1 MTGPPPPN
9 GTGQTSEH
17 ADRPRL
23 ALGRAAVL
31 IVVAVILGAY
41 LLGVASRP
49 PVHPGALAAATG
61 VTTTTGA
68 ATSTTGGSTSST
80 SSPTTTAPPATTSTT
95 ARRQSTTKGSNK
107 SKTSNKSTT
116 TTTAAAK
123 SSVSVLVAN
132 GTSTSGAAGAYT
144 QELQSQGW
152 NTLAPVNT
160 TSSASKSAVYY
171 APGQEAAGSEIA
183 SSLKLASS
191 SVQPL
196 TSSAPVSS
204 TSGVDV
210 LLVVGPGLASSAPA
224 TTNGG

>member
-1 MTGPPPPN
+1 MTGPLPPN
-9 GTGQTSEH
+9 GTGHTPENP
-17 ADRPRL
+17 DRPRIV
-23 ALGRAAVL
+23 LGRAVVL
-31 IVVAVILGAY
+31 IVVALILGAY

-49 PVHPGALAAATG
+49 PLRPGALAAAA
-61 VTTTTGA
+61 VTTTTGST
-68 ATSTTGGSTSST
+68 TSTTGGSTSST
-80 SSPTTTAPPATTSTT
+80 SAPTTTSHPTTTSTT
-95 ARRQSTTKGSNK
+95 ARRQSTSRGSNK
-107 SKTSNKSTT
+107 SKTSSKSTT
-116 TTTAAAK
+116 TTTAVAK

-132 GTSTSGAAGAYT
+132 GTGTSGAAGAYT

-183 SSLKLASS
+183 TYLKLASS
-191 SVQPL
+191 AVQPL

-210 LLVVGPGLASSAPA
+210 LLVVGPGLASSAP
-224 TTNGG
+224 TSSNGG